1 MGRNVWS
8 KWCFG
13 LLPFW
18 IPHFF
23 DILGIEEPMPHHVQ
37 KDLTSPLTYILNLA
51 KVRETMISVVLTALP
66 IQRSICFRSSA
77 AVPIAIF
84 TRHFATELQPLP

>member
-1 MGRNVWS
+1 MHYFASRLHYSVAE
-8 KWCFG
+8 
-13 LLPFW
+13 
-18 IPHFF
+18 
-23 DILGIEEPMPHHVQ
+23 DIVGIEERMPHHVQ
-37 KDLTSPLTYILNLA
+37 KDLTSPLTKILNIA

-84 TRHFATELQPLP
+84 TQRHFATELQPLP